1 VKLKVVI
8 AVVIAVLV
16 LWGVV
21 ATVLWATGERGPYRV
36 ETVTVETP

>member
-21 ATVLWATGERGPYRV
+21 ATVLWATGDTGPV
-36 ETVTVETP
+36 LVKTVTVERP

>member
-1 VKLKVVI
+1 MKVKVAI

-21 ATVLWATGERGPYRV
+21 STVLWATGERFYPV
-36 ETVTVETP
+36 KTVTVEAP